1 MIPFQY
7 AGIGVCLL
15 FAVWG
20 IARLRRRLR
29 PGWLSWLALVIGVA
43 GSVAI
48 YDPQITTT
56 VAQSVGITRGADLL
70 TYLIAL
76 MFLGSWLYFFQRVR
90 SLSNAITILT
100 RELALR
106 SAAEPT
112 RGSDAPPS
120 PPR

>member
-15 FAVWG
+15 FGVWG

-29 PGWLSWLALVIGVA
+29 PGWLSWLALVLGIA

-48 YDPQITTT
+48 YDPQVTTT
-56 VAQSVGITRGADLL
+56 IAQAVGITRGADLL

-76 MFLGSWLYFFQRVR
+76 TFLGSWLYFYQRVR
-90 SLSNAITILT
+90 SLSNAVTILT

-106 SAAEPT
+106 NADRDP
-112 RGSDAPPS
+112 DAPAAS
-120 PPR
+120 PKP